1 MARDLPSAVQTA
13 LQTSA
18 LRPVVFFEA
27 LFPSG
32 AVRLNSSKV
41 NLSIDGNTYTGIS
54 SLGAVSE
61 ISETVDE
68 GANEARFT
76 LAGDPAGIALA
87 LADNPRGIL
96 VRSYL
101 GFLDGSNA
109 LIDAPT
115 VEFSGFGS
123 HFLVDPGA
131 EVSTVTLV
139 CYDETGDQ
147 ERPLEER
154 YTDQDQKRMHPG
166 DRGLEYVADL
176 PNKQFTWG
184 NASVRTAQPGG
195 SPPADDSNPDQYPE

>member
-1 MARDLPSAVQTA
+1 MSRNLPSSIQTA
-13 LQTSA
+13 LGTSS

-41 NLSIDGNTYTGIS
+41 NLSIGGNSFIGIS

-76 LAGDPAGIALA
+76 LAGDPTGIALA
-87 LADNPRGIL
+87 LGENPRG
-96 VRSYL
+96 VPVKSYL
-101 GFLDGSNA
+101 GFLDASNA
-109 LIDAPT
+109 LIDVPA
-115 VEFSGFGS
+115 VDFSGIGS
-123 HFLVDPGA
+123 HFIVDPGA
-131 EVSTVTLV
+131 EVSTATLV
-139 CYDETGDQ
+139 AYDETGDQ

-154 YTDQDQKRMHPG
+154 YTDQDQQRMHPG
-166 DRGLEYVADL
+166 DVGLEYVADL

-195 SPPADDSNPDQYPE
+195 SEPIDDGGDQYPE